1 MLVDLTEESEIVLLS
16 STSFSLLN
24 YKNSVMVAALDAVAW
39 NGGILGNVT

>member
-24 YKNSVMVAALDAVAW
+24 YKNSVMVAALDAVA
-39 NGGILGNVT
+39 